1 MVNNGHRRCASFPRT
16 APAPS
21 LDSDGKPIDLYGF
34 NTTPVFPV
42 DFTVCNQYISTHPRS
57 PFTGRLVAQR
67 PGTGRRL
74 QLIGDELTTEEPDG
88 RHRKR
93 RVAAEEVP
101 AVLRTEFGIVL
112 DAADAERVVEFQ
124 RVAAPGGR

>member
-34 NTTPVFPV
+34 NTTPVLPV
-42 DFTVCNQYISTHPRS
+42 DFTVCNQHISTHPRS
-57 PFTGRLVAQR
+57 PFTGRLVAQK

-74 QLIGDELTTEEPDG
+74 QLIGDELTTEGGWASSSVSPRRAAG
-88 RHRKR
+88 RRSAGPLS
-93 RVAAEEVP
+93 VLGGTIP
-101 AVLRTEFGIVL
+101 A
-112 DAADAERVVEFQ
+112 
-124 RVAAPGGR
+124 